1 MLQKLKPLWGKF
13 YIKLLDIR
21 ISQFSLI
28 EQRSTKAEPYEQAL
42 NDIYTCYCHQREQ
55 LIGPGVYSS
64 FNDLKDGRDVCG
76 LVRASCAFMLQVSQ
90 DEYQLFR
97 HFFNNTTPILD
108 DMLQRLCQVS
118 CTIFLNAFWPVILG
132 SVRFTPSLYNFD
144 LPFGNPIGTLLN
156 SKTWNAWWSYS
167 IQSKWTKSQVYK
179 KSTLKTFDWG
189 WWGLRCTFY
198 GVKRGFLYPMIFG
211 VNQLGRNVYIFT
223 CK

>member
-1 MLQKLKPLWGKF
+1 M
-13 YIKLLDIR
+13 IR
-21 ISQFSLI
+21 SLI

-108 DMLQRLCQVS
+108 DMLQRLCQVRFGFISGS
-118 CTIFLNAFWPVILG
+118 CLFWTMHHVNANV
-132 SVRFTPSLYNFD
+132 
-144 LPFGNPIGTLLN
+144 NPCI
-156 SKTWNAWWSYS
+156 
-167 IQSKWTKSQVYK
+167 
-179 KSTLKTFDWG
+179 
-189 WWGLRCTFY
+189 
-198 GVKRGFLYPMIFG
+198 
-211 VNQLGRNVYIFT
+211 
-223 CK
+223 

>member
-1 MLQKLKPLWGKF
+1 MKL
-13 YIKLLDIR
+13 
-21 ISQFSLI
+21 SLI

-97 HFFNNTTPILD
+97 HFFNNTTPVLD

-118 CTIFLNAFWPVILG
+118 QVLFAI
-132 SVRFTPSLYNFD
+132 D
-144 LPFGNPIGTLLN
+144 LLIR
-156 SKTWNAWWSYS
+156 
-167 IQSKWTKSQVYK
+167 Q
-179 KSTLKTFDWG
+179 
-189 WWGLRCTFY
+189 
-198 GVKRGFLYPMIFG
+198 
-211 VNQLGRNVYIFT
+211 NVEHT
-223 CK
+223 T